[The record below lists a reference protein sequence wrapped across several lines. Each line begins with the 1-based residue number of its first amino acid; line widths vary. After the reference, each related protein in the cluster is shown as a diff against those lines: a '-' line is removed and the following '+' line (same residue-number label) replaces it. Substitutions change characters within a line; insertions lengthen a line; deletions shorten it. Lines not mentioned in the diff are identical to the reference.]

1 MSREMDEYGI
11 PGEEHV
17 SDQEIW
23 EVKQR
28 YANNPARAR
37 AALRN
42 MGYDGPQLYDDEK
55 PAAKPSRT
63 PKLDAMRRSLGSSR
77 EQEPGINGPDF

>member
-17 SDQEIW
+17 SDAEIW
-23 EVKQR
+23 EVQQR
-28 YANNPARAR
+28 YAGRPGQAR

-42 MGYDGPQLYDDEK
+42 MGYDGPQLDNI
-55 PAAKPSRT
+55 PSGRTSRT
-63 PKLDAMRRSLGSSR
+63 PALDAMRRAMGRDEAR
-77 EQEPGINGPDF
+77 EADREGPEF

>member
-23 EVKQR
+23 EVQQR
-28 YANNPARAR
+28 YADKPWQAR

-42 MGYDGPQLYDDEK
+42 MGYDGPQLDNCGK
-55 PAAKPSRT
+55 QGTASRT
-63 PKLDAMRRSLGSSR
+63 PKLDALRASLKTGR
-77 EQEPGINGPDF
+77 EDGPGIESPDF